1 MDTSNDEL
9 DRPLPK
15 SKNKK
20 VIGLMKDVLDGKIV
34 KKLLGLRAKVY
45 RSLMYDNS
53 EDYKNFLE
61 ATQLEKKINHQ
72 GKDEINLDSF
82 KKDNKESI
90 KKQ

>member
-45 RSLMYDNS
+45 RSLMYDNN

-72 GKDEINLDSF
+72 EKDEINLDNF